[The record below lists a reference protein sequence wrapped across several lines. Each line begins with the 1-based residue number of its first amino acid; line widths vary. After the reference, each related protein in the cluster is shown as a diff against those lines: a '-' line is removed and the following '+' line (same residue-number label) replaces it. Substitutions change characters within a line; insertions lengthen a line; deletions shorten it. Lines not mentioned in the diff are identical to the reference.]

1 MTTISLKSLE
11 TVKIISAHLAKQRK
25 GSRVDGP
32 DSTCAYRGTDNN
44 MCAIGCLI
52 PDELYNKKYEGKN
65 IRALMSYPSD
75 LVKHVTEQFGEG
87 EALCVAYAAQKYH
100 DHGSYD
106 MDLLAHVHLSDEEF
120 AQLAEQRILTLA
132 SENLNLAHMQVSK
145 DV

>member
-11 TVKIISAHLAKQRK
+11 TIKVISAHLAKQRK
-25 GSRVDGP
+25 GSRVDGR

-106 MDLLAHVHLSDEEF
+106 MDLLVHADLSEGEFTQVIEE
-120 AQLAEQRILTLA
+120 RIIQIA
-132 SENLNLAHMQVSK
+132 NEHLNIAWLQVSK
-145 DV
+145 DA